1 MSAGRPRILA
11 LTKYDRMSASTRQR
25 FLAYGPHLQA
35 AGMDLEISPLLGD
48 DHLKRLVQGRGPSPF
63 STARGYLR
71 RLRVL
76 LARRDHDLL
85 WVHSELFPYLPGA
98 WERLAAAGGKPVVYD
113 QDDATFHQYDSH
125 RRPVVRRLLGGKL
138 EPLLA
143 QAAAA
148 TCGNPYLRDYALHFC
163 PNSIVLPTVVD
174 GDAYRPMPR
183 PPGGPLTV
191 GWIGSASTW
200 PNVRPLLPV
209 LRRLADKGLIRVRAV
224 GAGDAAE
231 RDRFPG
237 LELARWAETQEI
249 ADVQAM
255 DVGIM
260 PLVDGPFERGK
271 SGYKL
276 IQYMACGLP
285 TVASPVGVNSDIVA
299 DGETCLLATTPDSWE
314 AALRRLAGDAGL
326 RARMGAAGRARFEAR
341 YSLAANGPRLVALME
356 ELLPKASSAAR

>member
-1 MSAGRPRILA
+1 MSAPRPRILA

-25 FLAYGPHLQA
+25 FLAYAPHLHA
-35 AGMDLEISPLLGD
+35 AGLDLEISPLLGD
-48 DHLKRLVQGRGPSPF
+48 DHLRRLVEGRGPSPLA
-63 STARGYLR
+63 TARGYLR
-71 RLRVL
+71 RLGTL
-76 LARRDHDLL
+76 LARRDHDVL

-98 WERLAAAGGKPVVYD
+98 FERLAAAGGKPIVYD

-125 RRPVVRRLLGGKL
+125 RRPAVRRLLGRKL
-138 EPLLA
+138 EPLLRR
-143 QAAAA
+143 AAAA
-148 TCGNPYLRDYALHFC
+148 TCGNPYLRDYAARFC
-163 PNSIVLPTVVD
+163 PNSILLPTVVD
-174 GDAYRPMPR
+174 GDAYRPAPR
-183 PPGGPLTV
+183 PARGPVTV

-209 LRRLADKGLIRVRAV
+209 LRRLADEGLIRVRAV

-237 LELARWAETQEI
+237 LELVRWTEEREI

-260 PLVDGPFERGK
+260 PLIDGPFERGK

-285 TVASPVGVNSDIVA
+285 TIASPVGVNAEIVV
-299 DGETCLLATTPDSWE
+299 DGDTGLIVTTPEEWK
-314 AALRRLAGDAGL
+314 AAMQRLAGDPAL
-326 RARMGAAGRARFEAR
+326 RTLMGAAGRARFEER
-341 YSLAANGPRLVALME
+341 YSLQANGPRLVDLMTS
-356 ELLPKASSAAR
+356 LI